1 MKENTRRELLK
12 RLTVIAAASAV
23 GYVAPEII
31 RIDTSPAHAVP
42 KCSNPPCT

>member
-1 MKENTRRELLK
+1 MKENTRRKLLK
-12 RLTVIAAASAV
+12 RLALIAAV
-23 GYVAPEII
+23 GYVAPVVI